1 MKWLDVAS
9 YLSVLHTDLYQG
21 NWFIMV
27 IEKKSQSAAH
37 STWQFVEFSVN
48 QVRSHLLF
56 LNGPQIMMFMF

>member
-37 STWQFVEFSVN
+37 ST
-48 QVRSHLLF
+48 
-56 LNGPQIMMFMF
+56 